1 MTPAIAHPRLAM
13 RRLRGV
19 TAGAGP
25 LRTHTQFAAFAAVG
39 AGNTA
44 IDATVFTLLV
54 MLLDWR
60 SGALAVLASS
70 VGFLA
75 GAAHSYAWNSR
86 FTFGRTHVGDSL
98 VSVSRFLVAVASG
111 AVIAAAAFWLV
122 AAGWPHEAS
131 RLAVAKLAATAV
143 AMGWN
148 FSLMRHWVFR
158 RRRPAATS
166 LPARPP
172 RTAEG

>member
-1 MTPAIAHPRLAM
+1 MTPATADPRPAM
-13 RRLRGV
+13 RRLRQAA
-19 TAGAGP
+19 AGARP
-25 LRTHTQFAAFAAVG
+25 LRAHTQFAAFAAVG

-54 MLLDWR
+54 LLLDWR
-60 SGALAVLASS
+60 SGAAAVLAST

-86 FTFGRTHVGDSL
+86 FTFGRAHAGDSVASL
-98 VSVSRFLVAVASG
+98 GRFLAAVG
-111 AVIAAAAFWLV
+111 AGAAIAAAAFALV

-131 RLAVAKLAATAV
+131 RLALAKVAATAV

-158 RRRPAATS
+158 RRDRAA
-166 LPARPP
+166 AGGR
-172 RTAEG
+172 G